1 LSYGHA
7 ENYLK
12 IENVKVIVYLGRKH
26 YILTLTGGEM
36 LRFHSFEK
44 KIMRTNFHLYN
55 VAMLGILA
63 S

>member
-1 LSYGHA
+1 M
-7 ENYLK
+7 
-12 IENVKVIVYLGRKH
+12 VVYLDRKQ
-26 YILTLTGGEM
+26 YILTLIGGEM

-44 KIMRTNFHLYN
+44 KIMRTDFHLYN